1 VPFPGTDSGKKKGKQ
16 QAPHLVVT
24 VFARGLLKH
33 LYTRIYFQDDPT
45 LANDP
50 VLKLVRDDARRGT
63 LIAKPDPGQPG
74 LFRWDLRLQ
83 GPGETVFFD
92 V

>member
-1 VPFPGTDSGKKKGKQ
+1 MDPGNRDGRE

-33 LYTRIYFQDDPT
+33 LYTRIYFQDDP
-45 LANDP
+45 AVAADP
-50 VLKLVRDDARRGT
+50 VLGLVKDRARRET

-74 LFRWDLRLQ
+74 LYRWDLRLQ
-83 GPGETVFFD
+83 GAGETVFFD